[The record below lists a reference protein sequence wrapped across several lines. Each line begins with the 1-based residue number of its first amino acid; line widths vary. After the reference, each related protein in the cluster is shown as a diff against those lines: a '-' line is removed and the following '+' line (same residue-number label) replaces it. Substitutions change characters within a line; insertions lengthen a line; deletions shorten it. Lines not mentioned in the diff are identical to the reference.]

1 MISQLMINP
10 LMIIQLVM
18 MMANLLEVVVVLVV
32 LMKLFQ
38 SKVIDHALLSFM
50 EVMVMVKVWH
60 NNLVCVHW

>member
-10 LMIIQLVM
+10 LMINQLMVV
-18 MMANLLEVVVVLVV
+18 MMANLLEVLVV

-38 SKVIDHALLSFM
+38 SKVIDHVLLSFM

-60 NNLVCVHW
+60 N